1 MFFSKLNTS
10 TQTIDASIWGFMDKP
25 AGFFFLFWSK
35 DVTKCNKVN
44 VQSHEIFPSRST
56 ISLPS

>member
-10 TQTIDASIWGFMDKP
+10 TQTIDASICGFMDKP
-25 AGFFFLFWSK
+25 AASSFYSGQKLLLN
-35 DVTKCNKVN
+35 VKVS
-44 VQSHEIFPSRST
+44 VESHEIFTSRIT